1 MACCICLAV
10 LHACAPREKNSS
22 SIPTDS
28 TSLTDKVATGLKE
41 EPTLGNTPLD
51 TIVVSYPNGKK
62 LHLLVLEYYDSLP
75 DKPIK
80 DFEVMDVDTKEL
92 VFRSVSKRLVLGYE
106 TDPMKGEFDSMFV
119 VPTYSISSKDPLT
132 VDLNFIV
139 NGQFRAGSLSDLT
152 YNFYEGRPLDTLS
165 FLRYAFQSTNN
176 KPVAQSSLLFTPH
189 ECGLTQTELK
199 EQFNKIK
206 LENHFYTDQGTDF
219 MKQAFNCFLNKSNP
233 NYNVMLCE
241 FRRAMAPT
249 PNDPYTY
256 YPFITYLDEF
266 IINLTFQ

>member
-80 DFEVMDVDTKEL
+80 DFEVIIDKRNDNISLFVYRTAITFVADDSYACFIKTTYCQQL
-92 VFRSVSKRLVLGYE
+92 TQVSILFG
-106 TDPMKGEFDSMFV
+106 
-119 VPTYSISSKDPLT
+119 
-132 VDLNFIV
+132 
-139 NGQFRAGSLSDLT
+139 
-152 YNFYEGRPLDTLS
+152 
-165 FLRYAFQSTNN
+165 FLRTKKVVCYG
-176 KPVAQSSLLFTPH
+176 H
-189 ECGLTQTELK
+189 
-199 EQFNKIK
+199 
-206 LENHFYTDQGTDF
+206 
-219 MKQAFNCFLNKSNP
+219 
-233 NYNVMLCE
+233 
-241 FRRAMAPT
+241 
-249 PNDPYTY
+249 
-256 YPFITYLDEF
+256 
-266 IINLTFQ
+266 